1 MSDIRG
7 YEQLCV
13 RDSELAFENAIRM
26 GMRKPNEYMYMYTD
40 GIFDFFKH
48 RDTRLYVC
56 YRYKGILWTLIQVT
70 GLVLPGDLCRTS
82 NKPL

>member
-1 MSDIRG
+1 MSDIPG
-7 YEQLCV
+7 FDKLYM
-13 RDSELAFENAIRM
+13 RDSGLAFENAIRM

-48 RDTRLYVC
+48 RDTCLYVC

-70 GLVLPGDLCRTS
+70 GLVLPGDFCRTS